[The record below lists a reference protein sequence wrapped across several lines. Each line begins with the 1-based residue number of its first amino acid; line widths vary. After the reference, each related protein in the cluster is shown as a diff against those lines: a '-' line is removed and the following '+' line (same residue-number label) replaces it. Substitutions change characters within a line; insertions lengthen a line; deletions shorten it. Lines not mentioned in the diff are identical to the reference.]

1 MPDATAS
8 YDISVHSTDWG
19 AGKTKNLI
27 FQCVTPGRTQTLLQ
41 RNGGTLWF
49 KDYCGGG
56 GKEGVW
62 LSEEDFPWE
71 QLDSPKEE
79 DWRRFRTKLEELR
92 VWESKSPSKPE
103 DTKCGGYVDFRI
115 VLGFPD
121 RMIRLRGNLKEGAW
135 REYEDE
141 EGIETGE
148 FDRMFH
154 MIARA
159 FERLT
164 GREWFYEDF

>member
-1 MPDATAS
+1 MQPPPTIYPYVLPDE
-8 YDISVHSTDWG
+8 VPV
-19 AGKTKNLI
+19 KPKNLI

-49 KDYCGGG
+49 KDYCAGG

-62 LSEEDFPWE
+62 VSEEDFPRE

-79 DWRRFRTKLEELR
+79 DWRRFRSKLEELR
-92 VWESKSPSKPE
+92 VWELKSPSKPE
-103 DTKCGGYVDFRI
+103 EQECGGYVEFRL

-121 RMIRLRGNLKEGAW
+121 RMIRLRGTLKEGAW

-164 GREWFYEDF
+164 GREWFYE

>member
-1 MPDATAS
+1 MQPPPTIYPYVLPDE
-8 YDISVHSTDWG
+8 VPV
-19 AGKTKNLI
+19 KPKNLI

-49 KDYCGGG
+49 KDYCAGG

-62 LSEEDFPWE
+62 VSEDDFPWE
-71 QLDSPKEE
+71 RLDSPKEE
-79 DWRRFRTKLEELR
+79 DWRRFRTKLEELK
-92 VWESKSPSKPE
+92 VWESKSPSNLE
-103 DTKCGGYVDFRI
+103 DRECGGYVDFRL

-121 RMIRLRGNLKEGAW
+121 RMLRLRGTLKQGDRMES
-135 REYEDE
+135 EDE
-141 EGIETGE
+141 EANETGE

-164 GREWFYEDF
+164 GREWFYE

>member
-1 MPDATAS
+1 MQPPPMI
-8 YDISVHSTDWG
+8 YPYVLPIGVPV
-19 AGKTKNLI
+19 KPKNLI

-49 KDYCGGG
+49 KDYCAGG

-62 LSEEDFPWE
+62 VSEDDFPWE
-71 QLDSPKEE
+71 RLDPPQEA
-79 DWRRFRTKLEELR
+79 DWRRFRTKLEELK
-92 VWESKSPSKPE
+92 VWESKCPSNLE
-103 DTKCGGYVDFRI
+103 DRECGGYVDFRL

-121 RMIRLRGNLKEGAW
+121 RMIRLRGTLNEGAW

-141 EGIETGE
+141 EGNETGE

-164 GREWFYEDF
+164 GREWFYE

>member
-1 MPDATAS
+1 MQPPPTI
-8 YDISVHSTDWG
+8 YPYILPIGVPV
-19 AGKTKNLI
+19 KPKNLI

>member
-1 MPDATAS
+1 MQPPPTIYPYVLPDE
-8 YDISVHSTDWG
+8 VPV
-19 AGKTKNLI
+19 KPKNLI
-27 FQCVTPGRTQTLLQ
+27 FQCVTSGRTQTLLQ

-62 LSEEDFPWE
+62 VSEEDFPWE

-79 DWRRFRTKLEELR
+79 DWRRFRSKLEELK
-92 VWESKSPSKPE
+92 VWELQSPSKPE
-103 DTKCGGYVDFRI
+103 DQECGGYVEFRL

-121 RMIRLRGNLKEGAW
+121 RMIRLRGTLNEGAW

-141 EGIETGE
+141 EGNETGGIRS
-148 FDRMFH
+148 DVSH
-154 MIARA
+154 DCQGLRA
-159 FERLT
+159 PY
-164 GREWFYEDF
+164 REGVVL

>member
-1 MPDATAS
+1 MQPPPVYFTYVLPDRVP
-8 YDISVHSTDWG
+8 I
-19 AGKTKNLI
+19 KPKKLI
-27 FQCVTPGRTQTLLQ
+27 FQCVIPGRTQTLLQ

-49 KDYCGGG
+49 KDYCVGG

-62 LSEEDFPWE
+62 VSEDDFPWE
-71 QLDSPKEE
+71 RLDSPKEE
-79 DWRRFRTKLEELR
+79 DWRRFRSKLEELK

-103 DTKCGGYVDFRI
+103 DQECGGYVEFRL

-121 RMIRLRGNLKEGAW
+121 RMIRLRGTLKQGDGMES
-135 REYEDE
+135 EDE
-141 EGIETGE
+141 EGNVTGE
-148 FDRMFH
+148 FEEMFH

-164 GREWFYEDF
+164 GREWFYE